1 MQKTHFTQTVD
12 IMVALK
18 EGSLQTYLLNFLFYT
33 TFAEDKVTRLEH
45 RK

>member
-1 MQKTHFTQTVD
+1 MIKVLHGHFLLV
-12 IMVALK
+12 
-18 EGSLQTYLLNFLFYT
+18 YLFHT